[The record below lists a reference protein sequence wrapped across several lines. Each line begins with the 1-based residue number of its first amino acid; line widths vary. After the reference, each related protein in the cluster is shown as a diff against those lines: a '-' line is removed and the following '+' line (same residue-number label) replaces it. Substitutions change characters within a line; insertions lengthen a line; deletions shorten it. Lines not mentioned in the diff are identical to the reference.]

1 MHGVKIKTCK
11 IVKTKDHDGGN
22 NGNIIEIVNIWEPF
36 LKATPKIEQAYI
48 TTCNPGQHKGLHVH
62 QKKEDRFCV
71 IKGEATIALYTPG
84 DMEKITLSEKKPQ
97 VIIIPPG
104 VGHGIKCVGD
114 TPCWI
119 LNCPSRAYAEGSPD
133 QIEIKMQW

>member
-1 MHGVKIKTCK
+1 MKKICK
-11 IVKTKDHDGGN
+11 VIPTKGRIGN
-22 NGNIIEIVNIWEPF
+22 YNGMVIEVLNKGTQIGQV
-36 LKATPKIEQAYI
+36 YI
-48 TTCNPGQHKGLHVH
+48 TTCEPGCKKGLHVH
-62 QKKEDRFCV
+62 KKKEDRFCV